1 MSNKLERP
9 REIIDY
15 CLKPLAA
22 HSHSEEYK
30 ETYRRLEHAIKT
42 LQAAALKAHAPVA
55 VDFSEM
61 RTITLNEEA
70 HGHE

>member
-1 MSNKLERP
+1 MSYEQMT
-9 REIIDY
+9 I
-15 CLKPLAA
+15 
-22 HSHSEEYK
+22 K
-30 ETYRRLEHAIKT
+30 EAYRRLEHAIKT
-42 LQAAALKAHAPVA
+42 LQTAALKANVPVS